1 MRIGFLGNWSSNL
14 IKGRRNVSILLN
26 KDIVLDFGPHTIESL
41 LERDIDPCGIQK
53 VLITHMHLDHFAGI
67 PELIWYRSIY
77 KAENK
82 LTIFGPKGIKRSIL
96 SLLKLLKTPKPWYTQ
111 ISKGITY
118 IEDKSTDEIEIF
130 KGDHIIQDNGYR
142 IYSDGKIIFY
152 SGDTA
157 YSKDIVRGA
166 RDADILL
173 HEMTYT
179 DEDEIWAKY
188 WKHSTY
194 SSVIKVFNE
203 SGSKKLIPVHLSVK
217 SNELAIKLSKE
228 IKYIIYPKDFIK
240 V

>member
-166 RDADILL
+166 TIKYNFAIRINPITCNQTFQRD
-173 HEMTYT
+173 
-179 DEDEIWAKY
+179 
-188 WKHSTY
+188 
-194 SSVIKVFNE
+194 KVYY
-203 SGSKKLIPVHLSVK
+203 
-217 SNELAIKLSKE
+217 LSKRLYKGIE
-228 IKYIIYPKDFIK
+228 FIFDRCIR
-240 V
+240 